1 MAILGAAAI
10 MGGATVGSSLLGGLF
25 GSQGADAAAKAQK
38 EAAEKAMMFGGLTY
52 GAAQK
57 NLAPAINLGKA
68 AAGQYRTALPALTD
82 VKQYE
87 PYYSPYTEARYKESP
102 LYTPMVRNLAELQAT
117 PGYQFQLEQGLQAQ
131 NMGAAARG
139 GLLSGAQQQ
148 ALQQYGQGLASTGF
162 QSAWERAQN
171 AYKSAFEANQA
182 LGRARLDANQ
192 QAAGIYGNATGLGS
206 QAAGT
211 LAGVGTNVMN
221 TVTGAQQQI
230 GQANAV
236 SAAAPYQAMGNAVG
250 AIGSGI
256 SGLAGM
262 GAFNGLFS
270 PSTNMPMGGG
280 NYQAMEKAITPNFQ
294 SLGGTPSSSQSV
306 YSGLNG
312 SSFWGPNYGK

>member
-25 GSQGADAAAKAQK
+25 GSQGADAAAKAQR
-38 EAAEKAMMFGGLTY
+38 EAAQQALMFGGLTY

-57 NLAPAINLGKA
+57 NLAPAVNLGKA
-68 AAGQYRTALPALTD
+68 AAGQYRTALPGLTD

-87 PYYSPYTEARYKESP
+87 PYYSPYTEARYRESP

-131 NMGAAARG
+131 QQGAAARG

-162 QSAWERAQN
+162 HSAWDRAQN
-171 AYKSAFEANQA
+171 AYKAAFEANQA
-182 LGRARLDANQ
+182 LGRTRLAANQ

-221 TVTGAQQQI
+221 TVTGAQSQI

-262 GAFNGLFS
+262 GAFDKLFS
-270 PSTNMPMGGG
+270 GTPNMPMGTTS
-280 NYQAMEKAITPNFQ
+280 YQAMEKAITPNFQ

-306 YSGLNG
+306 YKNIMPQFGSG
-312 SSFWGPNYGK
+312 SY